1 MTDPDDPAATGA
13 EAPAAAIPTEA
24 VPAEAVPPDAA
35 QAAAGQSDPKAVFRR
50 YLDSGRDALLF
61 KLEDASEYDVRRPLT
76 PTGTNLLGL
85 VKHLSGVEA
94 GYLGECF
101 GRPVPEMPAWY
112 AEMGSDD
119 SEPNAD
125 MWATADESQESI
137 VELYQRVRAHADRTI
152 DELDLTAPGTVP
164 WWGPDAGE
172 VTLQR
177 LLVHVIAEEQRHLGQ
192 ADIVRENID
201 GAVGLR
207 AGVSNLPDESEQWWA
222 DYHRRLQQTAEQF
235 RQ

>member
-1 MTDPDDPAATGA
+1 M
-13 EAPAAAIPTEA
+13 
-24 VPAEAVPPDAA
+24 
-35 QAAAGQSDPKAVFRR
+35 
-50 YLDSGRDALLF
+50 
-61 KLEDASEYDVRRPLT
+61 T

-85 VKHLSGVEA
+85 VKHLCGVEA

-101 GRPVPEMPAWY
+101 GRPMPGLPAWY
-112 AEMGSDD
+112 AEMDRED
-119 SEPNAD
+119 SEPNID
-125 MWATADESQESI
+125 MWATAEESRESI
-137 VELYQRVRAHADRTI
+137 LALYQRVRAHADTTI
-152 DELDLTAPGTVP
+152 DELELTSPGTVP

-177 LLVHVIAEEQRHLGQ
+177 LLVHVIAESQRHVGQ

-207 AGVSNLPDESEQWWA
+207 AGVSNLPTESEQWWA

-235 RQ
+235 RE